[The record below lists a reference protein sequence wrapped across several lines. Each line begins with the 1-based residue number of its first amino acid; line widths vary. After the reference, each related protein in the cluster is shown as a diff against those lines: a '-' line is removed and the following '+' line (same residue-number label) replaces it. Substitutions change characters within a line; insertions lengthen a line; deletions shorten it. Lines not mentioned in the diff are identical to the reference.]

1 MGGGQNGWQMMGSG
15 LFLNSRVL
23 GGAQNGWQMMGY
35 GLFLNSRILDGA
47 QKWFDR
53 WVIQCTWK
61 FRMWFLQ
68 STKFWFEEE
77 STQLLTTELQSEFDC
92 QFVSSKSHTLFVA
105 NQVLEWIDFARGC

>member
-1 MGGGQNGWQMMGSG
+1 
-15 LFLNSRVL
+15 
-23 GGAQNGWQMMGY
+23 
-35 GLFLNSRILDGA
+35 
-47 QKWFDR
+47 
-53 WVIQCTWK
+53 
-61 FRMWFLQ
+61 MWFLQ